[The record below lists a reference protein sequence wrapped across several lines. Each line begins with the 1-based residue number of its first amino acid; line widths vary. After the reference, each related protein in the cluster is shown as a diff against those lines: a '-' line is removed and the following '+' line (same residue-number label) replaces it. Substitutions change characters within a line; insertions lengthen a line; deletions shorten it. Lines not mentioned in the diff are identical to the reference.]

1 MRREARVLRR
11 DLSAIRADGIASSIM
26 LGAGETYFVA
36 FALALGTPVTAVG
49 LLGSLPLLAGA
60 FVQLV
65 TPRAVNRLGSYRR
78 WVVGCATAQA
88 ASFAP
93 LAIGAIAG
101 RLPFGAILA
110 LATLYWCA
118 GLASGPAW
126 NAWVGDLV
134 PSRVR
139 APYWAWRTLWAQAAV
154 LAGILLGGVVLAR
167 GTPIWGPVAPFALLF
182 FLAGIGRAV
191 AAVCLS
197 RQSESC
203 APPARAASTPAR
215 RTIGLGRALA
225 CVLVAQV
232 GVQIAGPY
240 FTPYLLHTL
249 GYSYGAYVLLL
260 TASHAARIACLPLLG
275 RMAQKRG
282 VPALWR
288 IGALGIVP
296 LPLLWLVSPSVP
308 WLVCVHL
315 LSGAAWAAYELGIFL
330 LLTEAT
336 RPEERAP
343 RVALYTLAHA
353 TATVGGALIGGFIL
367 RAAGAGSG
375 AFAILFAASS
385 LVRGLAL
392 RSAWRAAPAP
402 ELVPAQSCA
411 TRPSPGFDR
420 HLEPD
425 PVAIEPAPDRM
436 TVTAREVV
444 EV

>member
-1 MRREARVLRR
+1 MRRETGALRR

-26 LGAGETYFVA
+26 LGAGETYFAA
-36 FALALGTPVTAVG
+36 FALALGTPVAAVG

-65 TPRAVNRLGSYRR
+65 TPYAVNRLGSYRR
-78 WVVGCATAQA
+78 WVVGCAIAQA

-93 LAIGAIAG
+93 LAVGALAG
-101 RLPFGAILA
+101 RLPFGVILA

-134 PSRVR
+134 PARVR

-154 LAGILLGGVVLAR
+154 LAGILLGGLVLAR
-167 GTPIWGPVAPFALLF
+167 GTPVWGPVAPFALLF
-182 FLAGIGRAV
+182 LLAGIGRAV
-191 AAVCLS
+191 AAGWLS

-203 APPARAASTPAR
+203 APPPRDASMPER
-215 RTIGLGRALA
+215 RTIGLGSTLT

-249 GYSYGAYVLLL
+249 GFSYGAYVLLL
-260 TASHAARIACLPLLG
+260 TASHAARIASLPLLG
-275 RMAQKRG
+275 RLAQKRG
-282 VPALWR
+282 AMAILRV
-288 IGALGIVP
+288 GALGIVP
-296 LPLLWLVSPSVP
+296 LPLLWLISPSVP

-336 RPEERAP
+336 RPDERAP

-353 TATVGGALIGGFIL
+353 TATVGGAVLGGFVL
-367 RAAGAGSG
+367 RAAGAGPG

-385 LVRGLAL
+385 LIRGLAL
-392 RSAWRAAPAP
+392 RRTWRAPAPALEPATPAAPAAP
-402 ELVPAQSCA
+402 RLALRTEPV
-411 TRPSPGFDR
+411 RIGFDSAP
-420 HLEPD
+420 ENI
-425 PVAIEPAPDRM
+425 AIP
-436 TVTAREVV
+436 AREAV